1 MKQPVKKSIK
11 LKIKKKYQPKIKT
24 QEQLDGS
31 GLESFFRTEILDK
44 LGVHYI
50 QQFEAKNI
58 GRFYDFYLPYHNV
71 LLEIDGDYFHKNPM
85 IYETP
90 INAIQKRNMRVDEV
104 KNKWA
109 LMNGYVLI
117 RFWESDIRK
126 NTSNVLKIL
135 SERLNLQTEV
145 VLLAESKKNGT
156 FYIKKKQ

>member
-1 MKQPVKKSIK
+1 
-11 LKIKKKYQPKIKT
+11 
-24 QEQLDGS
+24 
-31 GLESFFRTEILDK
+31 
-44 LGVHYI
+44 
-50 QQFEAKNI
+50 
-58 GRFYDFYLPYHNV
+58 
-71 LLEIDGDYFHKNPM
+71 M